1 MLCGADQTKFTIA
14 SLSLTS
20 QKQAWLNKICSSEQ
34 EPTNLTT
41 DRRHPKHP
49 DIENN

>member
-1 MLCGADQTKFTIA
+1 MLCGADQTKFIIA

-34 EPTNLTT
+34 KPTNLTT

-49 DIENN
+49 DIEKN

>member
-14 SLSLTS
+14 SVSLTS

-34 EPTNLTT
+34 EP
-41 DRRHPKHP
+41 KHP
-49 DIENN
+49 DIEKI